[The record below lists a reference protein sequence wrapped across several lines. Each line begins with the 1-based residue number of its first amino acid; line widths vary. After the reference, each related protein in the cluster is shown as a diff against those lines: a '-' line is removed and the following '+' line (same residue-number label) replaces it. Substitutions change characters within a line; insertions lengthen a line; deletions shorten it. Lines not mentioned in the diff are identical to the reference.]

1 MRCIT
6 IEIRTNRR
14 LARSWRGMC
23 AWGLFMVSTTCG
35 GSSVA
40 FIASLD
46 VVGRTNCS
54 FAGLAMRRPA
64 LDRGLLA
71 IADCSRLFRGLPMSH
86 LKSQRGRRGSRI
98 LCNYG
103 VCGIPPT
110 AALSNLFYDGGLYLR
125 CWWVKL
131 DGRDR
136 TASRD
141 RCSGRKYP
149 TSVKTRFWEFRHSLV
164 LIGVT
169 PADDFV

>member
-1 MRCIT
+1 
-6 IEIRTNRR
+6 
-14 LARSWRGMC
+14 
-23 AWGLFMVSTTCG
+23 
-35 GSSVA
+35 
-40 FIASLD
+40 
-46 VVGRTNCS
+46 
-54 FAGLAMRRPA
+54 MRRPA

-71 IADCSRLFRGLPMSH
+71 IADCSRLFRGLPIAH

-103 VCGIPPT
+103 VCGISPT

-131 DGRDR
+131 DGRGR

-149 TSVKTRFWEFRHSLV
+149 TSVKTCFWEFRHSLV

-169 PADDFV
+169 PADDFVQVHPAHVGVGSAVFAGTPHTFEKPSAEVSMRASRF